1 MGEKN
6 SLMNQCFLKSKYWG
20 HSWNEIQALDTI
32 NTERSTDFFLN
43 PIMFPLPWVYLT
55 TFQRATNNLLH

>member
-32 NTERSTDFFLN
+32 NTERSTDFFFKSYNVPFTLSVFN
-43 PIMFPLPWVYLT
+43 YFPKSH
-55 TFQRATNNLLH
+55 Q